1 MSDLERLA
9 TWLVD
14 NQDKKGTP
22 DFGIVEAGFRE
33 LYNPSPLRH
42 LTPPPVDPTQPLPD
56 ANPIDRGVFREALDV
71 PTQLVKGAVTGTR
84 FLTDVF
90 GADNPV
96 SQKLSGVEDVLD
108 DLLSAQSKRDQQEVA
123 RIMQQ
128 AEDKGLGEQIR
139 AGVQALTVAPVD
151 LIANAFGTSAP
162 VILGSLAASIGGAPV
177 AAVGTGL
184 GVLTGVGITKDAAYS
199 AVLEELTNAG
209 VPEDQ
214 AKAAAKEAQAYSGDN
229 LDNIAFG
236 GFLGGLAARFG
247 LEKAVFTGSIGRKL
261 GQDISEEAI
270 EEASKRGFI
279 GEATRTAISE
289 AIPEA
294 LQGGQEQFT
303 RNIALQREGFDVPT
317 GRGVA
322 AAATL
327 EGAVGAPVGAI
338 SGAASRVAN
347 LGAMSEK
354 DAFAFLDEQAN
365 KIAAVLPTTEPTPE
379 EAAPQEPGVTI
390 EDPSGLTPE
399 QIKAALEVSEFIL
412 PQDKNLTAEQ
422 LEEEAANLTG
432 IDDRQADYYRQAAR
446 ILRGSNAETDTQVAD
461 LAKAYDLAKDTKTLN
476 EIKTVEEAS
485 PDTKASVL
493 EELGRTE
500 EEHNNIVSAAQK
512 AANALNQAK
521 EAARKGLSDFEVTQ
535 LMRRPTGSVAPD
547 TGFTDIYEQ
556 NDSTPLSEAGLRSVA
571 SLLNSARSTD
581 IALADK
587 PTGKKVLSYFTE
599 LTEVEGRQR
608 RQETT
613 KSITDGLFDLAYDV
627 ATNAK
632 TTEAEITARRANQ
645 ENVPDADSIS
655 KTMGRAKEGLQP
667 QRTKNQQAE
676 IDGAATFL
684 RNNLD
689 PDTVARFDG
698 LVEAIKQRHI
708 EAIIRQA
715 RAERVAGRPGP
726 QPKETSER
734 SVGAEARIGD
744 KKPSEVISIEID
756 KTKAGIAFSPD
767 RQRKREKRAT
777 EKVLES
783 MGIKSAP
790 RVGTELRVK
799 FEERLQEQIGKE
811 TAAEVPSESIQKTKD
826 KGKNIDPAVVAIAER
841 GNLKAT
847 IEEILKTLPKDLR
860 PIVRQ
865 MRRLAQNTK
874 IEIAPV
880 EGPFPGKY
888 DTDANTITLDPDR
901 GLNTSVF
908 LHELAHAAL
917 ARRLND
923 PNSAETKAF
932 FVFFSQI
939 KDQMGDAYGGTNLDE
954 FVSELVSNSEFQNL
968 LKTIKPPKGDS
979 MWKTIMD
986 SILELFGV
994 TLGKNTNAYKVGIT
1008 FVDGILSIDPSIEPP
1023 PLSKVF
1029 FANASPDEAH
1039 GKEFDKLDKLDPSE
1053 VEKIVD
1059 SLPANLKVAA
1069 YGFLRLDNLYDL
1081 FRKPLSGIKKIIDN
1095 VELRQGY
1102 QEQAIESANKKYNA
1116 MMVVL
1121 NKFRAAMRKLGS
1133 MAIDARLARVDIL
1146 DPDFAKNNKLKAK
1159 QKKELGRLTSIF
1171 NGLPKE
1177 VQNVYK
1183 VMRKDYD
1190 KMYADYKEFYLGSL
1204 DKEARA
1210 RMAKKFDEN
1219 PPIAGYIPF
1228 RRYGE
1233 YVLTYVDK
1241 NTKQRTVRTFE
1252 TRKARDREIQAL
1264 GLTLN
1269 SGIQNASDQGTLEPE
1284 EAEGAT
1290 RPRLQVGE
1298 YITADSIR
1306 KATMSTLV
1314 PSGFVADLIDAIKTD
1329 GAAKGLD
1336 ASQIKNLVDTTYN
1349 TYLDLFPES
1358 SVVQSF
1364 RKAQDVPGASE
1375 DLVRAYGDT
1384 MVKWARSMAD
1394 TRYNSLISQ
1403 GFKEVRRQGERAN
1416 DPNIRAAAQS
1426 VVDRQERT
1434 LDPTFGTASR
1444 ISTTGSYLMF
1454 MSGNISSGLVN
1465 LSSVPL
1471 LTFPILAGKFGGP
1484 KTSVALTKASKVAI
1498 LDIMKTEGVP
1508 KWATPEYANGRY
1520 VELFNGLRDH
1530 GQLRHTQVREVLE
1543 GARQTTEEYNGLTAK
1558 FLNILSIPIERTE
1571 RYNRATTAIT
1581 AYDLARADGMTED
1594 AAVEYAIRT
1603 VKDVNTSGMA
1613 STAPRWMQTDIGRVM
1628 FTFKSF
1634 IWQSAYVTAKA
1645 FVDTIKGS
1653 SERSR
1658 GQAFRQLAYTFGM
1671 SYAIA
1676 GAFGLPFF
1684 GAISV
1689 LTNMINSL
1697 LDDDEEPFNLRR
1709 EMMLIMPEAIT
1720 KGPLNYATNLEI
1732 SNRAS
1737 VANGMLF
1744 REDPFEIEKYGYL
1757 NSIALQAFGPLGN
1770 YVLDAPYKFSLLAQ
1784 GEFERGFEALAPSWL
1799 RNGIK
1804 TMRFAQEGARTIDGR
1819 PIDTDISTYNLY
1831 MQALGFAPANISSL
1845 YETRALGK
1853 QYEEQVMQARS
1864 KLLKRRYLALTTG
1877 DTDLFSETEERIFR
1891 LDARYPGLISAD
1903 TLRRS
1908 FKSRASQEEE
1918 YLAGVRFN
1926 RGFFSNLVPL
1936 FDRLEDVNYYGAL

>member
-1 MSDLERLA
+1 MSDLDLA
-9 TWLVD
+9 LQAFNKAKELGDTANAKRFAQMALD
-14 NQDKKGTP
+14 LDA
-22 DFGIVEAGFRE
+22 GIA
-33 LYNPSPLRH
+33 PLRH

-56 ANPIDRGVFREALDV
+56 ASPIERGVFREALDV

-209 VPEDQ
+209 VPEEQ
-214 AKAAAKEAQAYSGDN
+214 AKAAAKEAQAYGGDN

-270 EEASKRGFI
+270 EEASKRGLI

-322 AAATL
+322 TAATL

-354 DAFAFLDEQAN
+354 DAFAFLEGEAN

-379 EAAPQEPGVTI
+379 EAAPKEPGVTI
-390 EDPSGLTPE
+390 EDPSALTSE
-399 QIKAALEVSEFIL
+399 QLTAALEV
-412 PQDKNLTAEQ
+412 AE
-422 LEEEAANLTG
+422 
-432 IDDRQADYYRQAAR
+432 
-446 ILRGSNAETDTQVAD
+446 
-461 LAKAYDLAKDTKTLN
+461 DTKTLN

-485 PDTKASVL
+485 PETRASVL

-521 EAARKGLSDFEVTQ
+521 EATRKGLSDFEVKQ
-535 LMRRPTGSVAPD
+535 LMRPPTGSIAPD
-547 TGFTDIYEQ
+547 TGFNDIYEQ
-556 NDSTPLSEAGLRSVA
+556 NDSTPLSEAGLRTIA
-571 SLLNSARSTD
+571 SLQNMS
-581 IALADK
+581 LAEF
-587 PTGKKVLSYFTE
+587 GKKALSYFTE

-698 LVEAIKQRHI
+698 LVEAIKQRHVD
-708 EAIIRQA
+708 AIIGQA
-715 RAERVAGRPGP
+715 RAERLARSPGP

-744 KKPSEVISIEID
+744 KKPSEAISIAID
-756 KTKAGIAFSPD
+756 KRKAGIAFSPD
-767 RQRKREKRAT
+767 RQRKREERAT
-777 EKVLES
+777 KKVLNS
-783 MGIKSAP
+783 MGLESKP
-790 RVGTELRVK
+790 RVGTESRVE

-811 TAAEVPSESIQKTKD
+811 TAAEVTSESIQKTKD
-826 KGKNIDPAVVAIAER
+826 KGKNIDPDVVAIAER

-865 MRRLAQNTK
+865 MRRMAQDTK

-939 KDQMGDAYGGTNLDE
+939 KDQMGDAYGGTTLDE

-994 TLGKNTNAYKVGIT
+994 TLDKNTNAYKVGVT

-1029 FANASPDEAH
+1029 FANASPDEAMK
-1039 GKEFDKLDKLDPSE
+1039 GEFNKLDKLDPSE

-1121 NKFRAAMRKLGS
+1121 NKFPAAMRKLGS

-1159 QKKELGRLTSIF
+1159 QKKELGRLTSIL

-1210 RMAKKFDEN
+1210 RMTKKFDEN

-1269 SGIQNASDQGTLEPE
+1269 SGIQNASDQGTLEAE

-1416 DPNIRAAAQS
+1416 NPNIRAAAQS

-1484 KTSVALTKASKVAI
+1484 KTSAALTKASRVAI

-1530 GQLRHTQVREVLE
+1530 GQLRHTLAREILE
-1543 GARQTTEEYNGLTAK
+1543 GARQTTEQYNGLTAK
-1558 FLNILSIPIERTE
+1558 FLNVLSIPIERTE
-1571 RYNRATTAIT
+1571 RYNRTTTAIT

-1709 EMMLIMPEAIT
+1709 EMLLILPEAVT

-1770 YVLDAPYKFSLLAQ
+1770 YLLDAPYKFSLLAQ

-1853 QYEEQVMQARS
+1853 QYEDQVMEARS

-1877 DTDLFSETEERIFR
+1877 DTDLFSETEERILK